1 MSVSQQGETD
11 QRTQTRHLDWEG
23 IAVGELPENEEQG
36 ALGTIKL
43 WRGWGRDGQM
53 EAREA

>member
-11 QRTQTRHLDWEG
+11 QRTQTRDLDWED

-43 WRGWGRDGQM
+43 WRGRGRDGQM